1 MQISDFFIIRDNFLK
16 HVRRKLKNV
25 PYDQKLRTFSASG
38 QRYFQD
44 FDQAKFLNE
53 IGRNEL
59 ITVTKLELKRIEST
73 IKKSIDFH
81 QEQIDLTNR
90 EVSTPAKKREYIN
103 EQNKKIHWLTHVYNP
118 KFPSRDQNTFLA
130 SSFENGLFK
139 GFTRKCEVDPSVTL
153 TVIGDAIFVKLKDE
167 KATGKTFNK
176 KDQVVYMEM

>member
-1 MQISDFFIIRDNFLK
+1 MQITDFFIIRDNFLK

-25 PYDQKLRTFSASG
+25 PYDQKFKTFDANAT
-38 QRYFQD
+38 RYFQD
-44 FDQAKFLNE
+44 FEQARFLNE

-59 ITVTKLELKRIEST
+59 ITTVKLEIKRIQAT

-90 EVSTPAKKREYIN
+90 EVTTASKKREYIN
-103 EQNKKIHWLTHVYNP
+103 EQTKKIHWLTHVYNP

-139 GFTRKCEVDPSVTL
+139 GFTRKCEADPTVQL
-153 TVIGDAIFVKLKDE
+153 TVIGDAVFAKLKE
-167 KATGKTFNK
+167 EASNKTFQK
-176 KDQVVYMEM
+176 KDQVTYMEM